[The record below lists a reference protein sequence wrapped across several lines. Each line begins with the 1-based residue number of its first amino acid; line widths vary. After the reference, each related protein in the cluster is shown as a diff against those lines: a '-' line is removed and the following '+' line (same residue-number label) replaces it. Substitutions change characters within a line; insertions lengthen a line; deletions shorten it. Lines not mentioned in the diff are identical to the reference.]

1 MANPTWAP
9 TKDAPI
15 AMVTGTATVATHS
28 QQKKANGPIKMV
40 TDGVT
45 MKPLALTNQTIGQPI
60 QLEML
65 AKLK

>member
-1 MANPTWAP
+1 
-9 TKDAPI
+9 
-15 AMVTGTATVATHS
+15 
-28 QQKKANGPIKMV
+28 MV

-45 MKPLALTNQTIGQPI
+45 MKPLALTSQIIGQPI